1 MDYLQ
6 VALFVIGSTLLVV
19 GYRRNRRNWLL
30 AAAIVLFLSSTGAQ
44 FTKGFADGARGTV
57 TDWAR
62 R

>member
-1 MDYLQ
+1 MHYLEM
-6 VALFVIGSTLLVV
+6 VLFVIGSALLIV

-30 AAAIVLFLSSTGAQ
+30 AAAIVLCLSGAGTQ
-44 FTKGFADGARGTV
+44 LTQGFADGVHGTV